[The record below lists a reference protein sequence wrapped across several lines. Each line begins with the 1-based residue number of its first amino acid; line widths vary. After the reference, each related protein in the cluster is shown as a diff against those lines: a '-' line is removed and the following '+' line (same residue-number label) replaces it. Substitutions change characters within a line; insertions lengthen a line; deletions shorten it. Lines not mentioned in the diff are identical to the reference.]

1 MDIEKIVLL
10 LKNSGLQNITVGNG
24 IIEFDDP
31 ACIYTAFDKILEF
44 GWIVIV
50 FLTLLMLFGWAVL
63 YIKNGVKLNN
73 LFSNAKTII
82 LIFCILSIVKPIVNF
97 VYGDN
102 LFARG
107 CDRKQVSLTSVQE
120 LLELRNKNLPK
131 SIEDELY
138 EIFDVTDSGVIY
150 DSNSQYANQN
160 SYYESSGYTDNDFY
174 NEQTAGISSQ
184 TSSHIFVHAT
194 YSNLDTIYINT
205 NGEKIKRSNGSAA
218 WRNNNPGNIRKSKA
232 AYSFGAIGETD
243 KWAIFPDEET
253 GLNAIVKLLQSKNYR
268 NLSVR
273 AAIHRWAPY
282 SDGNNPENYAR
293 KISKM
298 TGLPADAKINTLN
311 EFELQKVANAIKTIE
326 GWTVGK
332 EEKL

>member
-31 ACIYTAFDKILEF
+31 ACIYTAFDKFVEF
-44 GWIVIV
+44 AWIIIV
-50 FLTLLMLFGWAVL
+50 FLTLLILFGWAVL
-63 YIKNGVKLNN
+63 YIKNGVKINN

-150 DSNSQYANQN
+150 DS
-160 SYYESSGYTDNDFY
+160 
-174 NEQTAGISSQ
+174 
-184 TSSHIFVHAT
+184 
-194 YSNLDTIYINT
+194 
-205 NGEKIKRSNGSAA
+205 
-218 WRNNNPGNIRKSKA
+218 
-232 AYSFGAIGETD
+232 D
-243 KWAIFPDEET
+243 K
-253 GLNAIVKLLQSKNYR
+253 
-268 NLSVR
+268 
-273 AAIHRWAPY
+273 
-282 SDGNNPENYAR
+282 
-293 KISKM
+293 
-298 TGLPADAKINTLN
+298 
-311 EFELQKVANAIKTIE
+311 
-326 GWTVGK
+326 
-332 EEKL
+332 

>member
-31 ACIYTAFDKILEF
+31 SCIYTAFDKFVEF
-44 GWIVIV
+44 AWIIIV

-131 SIEDELY
+131 SVEDELY

-150 DSNSQYANQN
+150 DS
-160 SYYESSGYTDNDFY
+160 
-174 NEQTAGISSQ
+174 
-184 TSSHIFVHAT
+184 
-194 YSNLDTIYINT
+194 
-205 NGEKIKRSNGSAA
+205 
-218 WRNNNPGNIRKSKA
+218 
-232 AYSFGAIGETD
+232 D
-243 KWAIFPDEET
+243 K
-253 GLNAIVKLLQSKNYR
+253 
-268 NLSVR
+268 
-273 AAIHRWAPY
+273 
-282 SDGNNPENYAR
+282 
-293 KISKM
+293 
-298 TGLPADAKINTLN
+298 
-311 EFELQKVANAIKTIE
+311 
-326 GWTVGK
+326 
-332 EEKL
+332 